1 VSSAVELIER
11 AGRAGS
17 VRELF
22 AAASARLRGL
32 LPHDAAVWMAT
43 DPATILP
50 TAPTRAENLGEFG
63 GRDACVRLWE
73 LEFLVEDVNL
83 YHDLA
88 RADRPAASLQAAT
101 NGLPERSPRYREFLR
116 PHGYGDELRGVLR
129 VDGNAWAAVTLF
141 RSEGPFDAAETEL
154 IASLSEPL
162 GEAVRDHAQPAP
174 PGAPPPDRGPGL
186 MVFDATGE
194 LVSMN
199 DDALAWLDELA
210 GDIGGDDRFGV
221 RLPMTVLSTL
231 MRARAIAAARDSGTA
246 RARLRSSAS
255 DRWLVCHASC
265 LRDADGAIGDTALV
279 IEPAAP
285 AEIAP
290 LVTQAYDLTPRERQ
304 ITQLIA
310 RGHGTGEIAARLH
323 LSAHTVRDYV
333 KAIFEK
339 AGVSSRGELVA
350 TLFAE
355 HYAPLHL
362 DPNGLDAVQD
372 DLADR
377 VEGSASRGRVR

>member
-1 VSSAVELIER
+1 MSSAVELIER

-32 LPHDAAVWMAT
+32 VPHDAAVWMAT

-83 YHDLA
+83 YNDLA
-88 RADRPAASLQAAT
+88 HADRPAASLQAAT
-101 NGLPERSPRYREFLR
+101 NGLPERSTRYREFLW

-129 VDGNAWAAVTLF
+129 VHGNAWAAVTLF
-141 RSEGPFDAAETEL
+141 RSEGLFDAAETEL

-231 MRARAIAAARDSGTA
+231 MRARAI
-246 RARLRSSAS
+246 
-255 DRWLVCHASC
+255 
-265 LRDADGAIGDTALV
+265 GDTALV

-290 LVTQAYDLTPRERQ
+290 LVTQAYDLTLRERQ
-304 ITQLIA
+304 ITELIA